1 MSSKV
6 NLMNVVDGISVIDS
20 EYYSKDFAAIY
31 LLKQKNKVII
41 IETGTNYSVPYVK
54 EALSQIGLSFSDVS
68 YVIPTH
74 VHLDHAGG
82 AGLLMMQCQNAA
94 LVVHPRGARH
104 LIDPSKLVAG
114 AKAVYGENKFK
125 EYYGE
130 IFPIDANR
138 VIQADDN
145 FILDFDGRE
154 LRFIDTPGHARHHF
168 CIWDKATKSMF
179 TGDTFGIS
187 YRDLD
192 HQDELYI
199 LPSTSPVQFDPEALI
214 QSINRIME
222 FKPER
227 VCLTHFSA
235 IKPTK
240 KATNKLI
247 ESIHFVS
254 NLAIK
259 YADKNDS
266 ESIIYKKMMDYFLEG
281 LNEIGFQNNDYAKDR
296 LSLDVLINTQGLIY
310 WQKIVKA
317 DSLI

>member
-1 MSSKV
+1 M
-6 NLMNVVDGISVIDS
+6 MNTVEVINIAEGIDVVDSG
-20 EYYSKDFAAIY
+20 YYSQDFAAIY
-31 LLKQKNKVII
+31 LLRQNSKVAI
-41 IETGTNYSVPYVK
+41 IETGTNYSVPIV
-54 EALSQIGLSFSDVS
+54 ENALMKSGLTLLDVS
-68 YVIPTH
+68 YVVPTH

-82 AGLLMMQCQNAA
+82 AGELMRQCVNAR

-114 AKAVYGENKFK
+114 AMAVYGEEKFK

-130 IFPIDANR
+130 IIPIDANR
-138 VIQADDN
+138 VTEADDN

-168 CIWDKATKSMF
+168 CIWDKTTKTMF

-192 HQDELYI
+192 HQDDVYI
-199 LPSTSPVQFDPEALI
+199 LPSTSPVQFDPEALTK
-214 QSINRIME
+214 SINRIMD

-240 KATNKLI
+240 KVANKLI

-254 NLAIK
+254 DLAIK
-259 YADKNDS
+259 HADKNDA
-266 ESIIYKKMMDYFLEG
+266 ESIIYNNMMDYFLKG
-281 LNEIGFQNNDYAKDR
+281 LNEIGFQNNDEAKDR
-296 LSLDVLINTQGLIY
+296 LSLDVQINTQGLIY
-310 WQKIVKA
+310 WQKNRQG
-317 DSLI
+317 

>member
-6 NLMNVVDGISVIDS
+6 NVMNVVDGLSVIDS

-41 IETGTNYSVPYVK
+41 IETGTNYSVPHVK
-54 EALSQIGLSFSDVS
+54 DALSQIGLSFSDVS

-266 ESIIYKKMMDYFLEG
+266 ESIIYTKMMDYFLEG

-310 WQKIVKA
+310 WQKN
-317 DSLI
+317 S

>member
-1 MSSKV
+1 MNSKV
-6 NLMNVVDGISVIDS
+6 NVMNVVDGISVIDS

-41 IETGTNYSVPYVK
+41 IETGTNYSVPFVK

-310 WQKIVKA
+310 WQKN
-317 DSLI
+317 S

>member
-6 NLMNVVDGISVIDS
+6 NVMNVIDGISVIDS

-266 ESIIYKKMMDYFLEG
+266 ESIIYTKMMDYFLEG

-310 WQKIVKA
+310 WQKN
-317 DSLI
+317 S

>member
-1 MSSKV
+1 
-6 NLMNVVDGISVIDS
+6 MNVVDGISVIDS

-41 IETGTNYSVPYVK
+41 IETGTNYSVPHVK

-259 YADKNDS
+259 YADKDDS

-310 WQKIVKA
+310 WQKN
-317 DSLI
+317 S

>member
-1 MSSKV
+1 
-6 NLMNVVDGISVIDS
+6 MNVVDGISVIDS

-41 IETGTNYSVPYVK
+41 IETGNNYSVPHVK
-54 EALSQIGLSFSDVS
+54 EALSQVGLSFSDVS

-310 WQKIVKA
+310 WQKN
-317 DSLI
+317 S

>member
-41 IETGTNYSVPYVK
+41 IETGTNYSLPHVK
-54 EALSQIGLSFSDVS
+54 EALSQVGLSFSDVS

-310 WQKIVKA
+310 WQKN
-317 DSLI
+317 S

>member
-6 NLMNVVDGISVIDS
+6 NVMNVVDGISVIDS

-145 FILDFDGRE
+145 FILNFDGRE

-240 KATNKLI
+240 KATSKLI

-310 WQKIVKA
+310 WQKN
-317 DSLI
+317 S

>member
-6 NLMNVVDGISVIDS
+6 NVMNVVDGISVIDS

-41 IETGTNYSVPYVK
+41 IETGTNYSVPCVK

-310 WQKIVKA
+310 WQKN
-317 DSLI
+317 S

>member
-6 NLMNVVDGISVIDS
+6 NVMNVVDGISVIDS

-41 IETGTNYSVPYVK
+41 IETGTNYSVPCVK

-154 LRFIDTPGHARHHF
+154 LRFIDTPGHARHHV

-266 ESIIYKKMMDYFLEG
+266 EFIIYKKMMDYFLEG

-310 WQKIVKA
+310 WQKN
-317 DSLI
+317 S

>member
-6 NLMNVVDGISVIDS
+6 NVMNVVDGISVIDS

-154 LRFIDTPGHARHHF
+154 LRFIATPGHARHHF

-310 WQKIVKA
+310 WQKN
-317 DSLI
+317 S

>member
-1 MSSKV
+1 MSCKV
-6 NLMNVVDGISVIDS
+6 NVMNVVDGISVIDS

-41 IETGTNYSVPYVK
+41 IETGTNYSVPHVK
-54 EALSQIGLSFSDVS
+54 EALSQVGLSFSDVS

-310 WQKIVKA
+310 WQKN
-317 DSLI
+317 S

>member
-6 NLMNVVDGISVIDS
+6 NVMNVIDGISVIDS

-41 IETGTNYSVPYVK
+41 IETGTNYSVPHVK
-54 EALSQIGLSFSDVS
+54 EALSQVGLSFSDVS

-266 ESIIYKKMMDYFLEG
+266 ESIIYTKMMDYFLEG

-310 WQKIVKA
+310 WQKN
-317 DSLI
+317 S

>member
-1 MSSKV
+1 MSNKV
-6 NLMNVVDGISVIDS
+6 NLINIVDGISVIDS

-266 ESIIYKKMMDYFLEG
+266 ESIIYTKMMDYFLEG

-310 WQKIVKA
+310 WQKN
-317 DSLI
+317 S

>member
-1 MSSKV
+1 MNSKV
-6 NLMNVVDGISVIDS
+6 NVMNVVDGISVIDS

-41 IETGTNYSVPYVK
+41 IETGTNYSVPNVK
-54 EALSQIGLSFSDVS
+54 EALSQVGLSFSDVS

-310 WQKIVKA
+310 WQKN
-317 DSLI
+317 S

>member
-1 MSSKV
+1 
-6 NLMNVVDGISVIDS
+6 MNVVDGISVIDS
-20 EYYSKDFAAIY
+20 EYFSKDFAAIY

-41 IETGTNYSVPYVK
+41 IETGTNYSVPFVK

-310 WQKIVKA
+310 WQKN
-317 DSLI
+317 S

>member
-6 NLMNVVDGISVIDS
+6 NLMSVVDGISVIDS
-20 EYYSKDFAAIY
+20 EYYSKDYAAIY
-31 LLKQKNKVII
+31 LLKQKSKVII
-41 IETGTNYSVPYVK
+41 IETGTNYSVPHVK
-54 EALSQIGLSFSDVS
+54 VALSQIGLSFSDVS

-104 LIDPSKLVAG
+104 LIDPSKLVTG

-254 NLAIK
+254 NLAFK

-317 DSLI
+317 DS

>member
-1 MSSKV
+1 MISKV
-6 NLMNVVDGISVIDS
+6 NLMNIVDGISVIDS

-41 IETGTNYSVPYVK
+41 IETGTNYSVPNVK

-310 WQKIVKA
+310 WQKN
-317 DSLI
+317 S

>member
-6 NLMNVVDGISVIDS
+6 NVMNVVDGISVIDS

-41 IETGTNYSVPYVK
+41 IETGTNYSVPHVK
-54 EALSQIGLSFSDVS
+54 EALSQIGLSFLDVS

-310 WQKIVKA
+310 WQKN
-317 DSLI
+317 S

>member
-6 NLMNVVDGISVIDS
+6 NVMNVEDGISVIDS

-187 YRDLD
+187 YRDLE

-310 WQKIVKA
+310 WQKN
-317 DSLI
+317 S

>member
-6 NLMNVVDGISVIDS
+6 NVMNVGDGISVIDS

-41 IETGTNYSVPYVK
+41 IETGTNYSVPHVK
-54 EALSQIGLSFSDVS
+54 EALSQVGLSFSDVS

-310 WQKIVKA
+310 WQKN
-317 DSLI
+317 S

>member
-1 MSSKV
+1 MSSKANV
-6 NLMNVVDGISVIDS
+6 MSVVDGISVIDS

-266 ESIIYKKMMDYFLEG
+266 ESIIYTKMMDYFLEG

-310 WQKIVKA
+310 WQKN
-317 DSLI
+317 S

>member
-6 NLMNVVDGISVIDS
+6 RLMNVVDGISVIDS

-41 IETGTNYSVPYVK
+41 IETGTNYSVPHVK

-310 WQKIVKA
+310 WQKN
-317 DSLI
+317 S